1 MQHKGLISSSI
12 SKIIKEYVLIIAGSI
27 LFSFA
32 ISGFLIPFKIGVGGV
47 TGIAMSLNKLLGLRV
62 GLISILINI
71 PLFLFGFKLLGR
83 KFAIRSGFVVIF
95 TSVLIDYL
103 NASFNLRIFDDV
115 LLAAIFCGVIFGVG
129 VALIFMGGGSTGGL
143 DILAKILSYK
153 FPTLR
158 LSNLLLAQDFLVYLM
173 VAYVF
178 GIPAILYAL
187 VMSFIRTKA
196 LDAIQEGISSSKQ
209 CLIICDNGEA
219 IMEEIKTSIQR
230 GVTKIEAEGGFS
242 KTRKIILY
250 VVIQKNELNKLKN
263 AVKEIEPEAF
273 VAVSDVNDILGKFRQ
288 SISM

>member
-12 SKIIKEYVLIIAGSI
+12 SKTIKEYVLIIAGSI

-47 TGIAMSLNKLLGLRV
+47 TGIAMSLNKLLGVRV

-71 PLFLFGFKLLGR
+71 PLFLFGFKLIGR

-103 NASFNLRIFDDV
+103 NTSFNLRIFDDV
-115 LLAAIFCGVIFGVG
+115 LLAAIFCGVIFGAG

-158 LSNLLLAQDFLVYLM
+158 LSNLLLVQDFLVYLM

-178 GIPAILYAL
+178 GIPSILYAL

-219 IMEEIKTSIQR
+219 IMEEITTSIQR

-242 KTRKIILY
+242 KTKKIILY

-263 AVKEIEPEAF
+263 VVKEIEPEAF

>member
-27 LFSFA
+27 FFSFA